1 MENEQSEK
9 LSTVFDELIQ
19 NYGSLRSSL
28 NEIYN
33 ESQNIRI
40 LSFNSSIEAARAGVA
55 GKGFR
60 VISNEIKN
68 ISEKSDS
75 QNHLCQ
81 EIVDQI
87 ETKMRK
93 LIGIRTAEMAFDT
106 IDKVDRNL
114 FERYCDVQA
123 WATFGKIIACLENP
137 SEEKRISAEHTIEN
151 LVKIYEVYHDIIL
164 TDLNGTVLCVGIN
177 KNLRGKSMQGKSWF
191 KETLKEKTTTYTD
204 MYYSESIKDWTVA
217 YSSPVRTPS
226 GEILGIISTR
236 FNWKFILNIISSAKV
251 SYSGEIFIINKDG
264 LVIASKNKDD
274 ILKKRLS
281 TWEAFEHISHGQTMG
296 FYTKKAAKD
305 LEVFGYAKTPGYNSY
320 QGKEWSVV
328 IKENY

>member
-9 LSTVFDELIQ
+9 LSAVFDELIQ
-19 NYGSLRSSL
+19 DYGSLRNSL

-40 LSFNSSIEAARAGVA
+40 LSFNSSIEAARAGEV

-60 VISNEIKN
+60 VIANEIKN

-81 EIVDQI
+81 KNVDQI
-87 ETKMRK
+87 ETKMHK

-106 IDKVDRNL
+106 IDKIDRNL

-191 KETLKEKTTTYTD
+191 KETLKDKTTTYTD

-217 YSSPVRTPS
+217 YSCPVRAPS
-226 GEILGIISTR
+226 GEVLGIISTR

-251 SYSGEIFIINKDG
+251 SYSGKIFIINKDG

-281 TWEAFEHISHGQTMG
+281 SWEAFEHISQGQNMG
-296 FYTKKAAKD
+296 FYTNKAGKR

-320 QGKEWSVV
+320 KGKEWSVV

>member
-40 LSFNSSIEAARAGVA
+40 LSFNSSIEAARAGEV

-75 QNHLCQ
+75 QNQLCQ
-81 EIVDQI
+81 QIVDQI

-123 WATFGKIIACLENP
+123 WATFGRIIACLENP

-151 LVKIYEVYHDIIL
+151 LVRIYEVYHDIIL

-191 KETLKEKTTTYTD
+191 KETLKDKTTTYTD
-204 MYYSESIKDWTVA
+204 MYYSESIKDWTVT
-217 YSSPVRTPS
+217 YSCPVRAPS
-226 GEILGIISTR
+226 GEVLGIISTR

-281 TWEAFEHISHGQTMG
+281 TWEAFEHIFHGQTMG
-296 FYTKKAAKD
+296 FYTKKTAKT

>member
-177 KNLRGKSMQGKSWF
+177 KNLRGKSMQGKS
-191 KETLKEKTTTYTD
+191 
-204 MYYSESIKDWTVA
+204 
-217 YSSPVRTPS
+217 
-226 GEILGIISTR
+226 
-236 FNWKFILNIISSAKV
+236 
-251 SYSGEIFIINKDG
+251 
-264 LVIASKNKDD
+264 
-274 ILKKRLS
+274 
-281 TWEAFEHISHGQTMG
+281 
-296 FYTKKAAKD
+296 
-305 LEVFGYAKTPGYNSY
+305 
-320 QGKEWSVV
+320 
-328 IKENY
+328 

>member
-40 LSFNSSIEAARAGVA
+40 LSFNSSIEAARAGEV

-87 ETKMRK
+87 ETKMHK

-151 LVKIYEVYHDIIL
+151 LVRIYEVYHDIIL

-191 KETLKEKTTTYTD
+191 KETLKDKTTTYTD

-217 YSSPVRTPS
+217 YSCPVRAQN
-226 GEILGIISTR
+226 GDILGIISTR

-281 TWEAFEHISHGQTMG
+281 TWEAFEHIFHGQTMG
-296 FYTKKAAKD
+296 FYTKKAAKT